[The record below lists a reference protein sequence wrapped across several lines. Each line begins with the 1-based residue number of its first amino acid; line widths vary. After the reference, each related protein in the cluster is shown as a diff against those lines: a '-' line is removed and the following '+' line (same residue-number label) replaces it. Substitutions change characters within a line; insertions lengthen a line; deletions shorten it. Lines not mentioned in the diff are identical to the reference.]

1 MVTRHD
7 LTLNRRTLQVDFLG
21 VVHPYDQVHH
31 AIVPVFTLDDRM
43 IAWREA
49 LPPHPD
55 DAREPSESDA
65 SAGDVGLAK

>member
-49 LPPHPD
+49 LPPPP
-55 DAREPSESDA
+55 R
-65 SAGDVGLAK
+65 